1 MKYSQFP
8 PTENPT
14 FRIRDLGGKAL
25 TDSELLAVALRI
37 NDSES
42 ANALRDLL
50 NEYGT
55 LARIPSEKITEIK
68 GLGEGYANSVNAIS
82 ELVSRENH
90 RSQQEAPTIHSP
102 ADAASIVQ
110 YEMSALDHEE
120 LRVMLLDIHSHV
132 KKIVTVYV
140 GSVNNCQVHVGD
152 IFKAAIRES
161 APALIVI
168 HNHPSGD
175 PTPSPDDVNV
185 TRSIVA
191 AGRLMDIDILDHMVI
206 GGSKYVSLKER
217 GLGFN

>member
-14 FRIRDLGGKAL
+14 CRIRDLGGKAL

-68 GLGEGYANSVNAIS
+68 GLGEGYANSINAIS
-82 ELVSRENH
+82 ELVNRENH
-90 RSQQEAPTIHSP
+90 RSLQEVPTINSP
-102 ADAASIVQ
+102 ADAATLVQ

-120 LRVMLLDIHSHV
+120 LRVILLDTRTRV
-132 KKIVTVYV
+132 KKIVTVYI
-140 GSVNNCQVHVGD
+140 GSVNSCQVHVGD

-161 APALIVI
+161 APALIVL
-168 HNHPSGD
+168 HYHPSGD
-175 PTPSPDDVNV
+175 PTPSHDDVAV
-185 TRSIVA
+185 TRAIVN
-191 AGRLMDIDILDHMVI
+191 AGKLMDIDVLDHMVI
-206 GGSKYVSLKER
+206 GGSHFVSLKER